1 MAYMRKVKNRYYG
14 YYKGEGGKEKC
25 VSLKTSSLTLAKQRL
40 KNVEELEYQIKI
52 GINEDPLSKRT
63 PLARNTLSAMV
74 SLFLK
79 SQENLIQNS
88 TLQRYKDALNELI
101 RIFGKDKSIDS
112 FVKSDNAILM
122 KGLLHA
128 ERVNPKLEKIETRFN
143 PTTVNILLRGI
154 RRFYNWTVEE
164 EYIDK
169 LPFRIKLLKIDK
181 SHPKFMTDEDVK
193 RLMAVA
199 DKRPNARDA
208 FIIYLNT
215 GMRLSELKNSELLP
229 DEKHLRITNTKGRQ
243 DRIIPIDP
251 GLVDLYRKVR
261 ETHLSTDY
269 LSHKFKHF
277 ALEAG
282 LAEEY
287 TFHSLRH
294 TFAVRHWIEHRD
306 INLTKQVLGHSS
318 VVVTEIYTRIP
329 IDYLKNVIS
338 IRCNNN
344 H

>member
-1 MAYMRKVKNRYYG
+1 MAYMRKVKDRYYG

-40 KNVEELEYQIKI
+40 KNVEELEYQIKL
-52 GINEDPLSKRT
+52 GITEDPLADKAS
-63 PLARNTLSAMV
+63 LSGNTLSDMV

-79 SQENLIQNS
+79 SQENLIQKS
-88 TLQRYKDALNELI
+88 THQRYKDSLNELI
-101 RIFGKDKSIDS
+101 RIFGKDKPLDS
-112 FVKSDNAILM
+112 FVKSDNAVLM

-128 ERVNPKLEKIETRFN
+128 ERVNPKSGKIETRFT

-154 RRFYNWTVEE
+154 RRFFNWAVEE

-181 SHPKFMTDEDVK
+181 SHPKFMTDEEIN
-193 RLMAVA
+193 RLMKTAG
-199 DKRPNARDA
+199 KRPNARDA

-215 GMRLSELKNSELLP
+215 GMRLSELQNSELLP
-229 DEKHLRITNTKGRQ
+229 DGKHLRITNTKGRQ

-251 GLVDLYRKVR
+251 EWVDLYKKVR
-261 ETHLSTDY
+261 QVNLSTDY

-277 ALEAG
+277 AREAG
-282 LAEEY
+282 LSDDY

-318 VVVTEIYTRIP
+318 VVVTEIYTKIP

-338 IRCNNN
+338 IRNQKS
-344 H
+344 

>member
-1 MAYMRKVKNRYYG
+1 MAYLRKVKNRYYG

-101 RIFGKDKSIDS
+101 RIFGKDKPIDS
-112 FVKSDNAILM
+112 FVKSDNAILI

-128 ERVNPKLEKIETRFN
+128 ERVNPKSGKIETRFT

-164 EYIDK
+164 EYNDK

-181 SHPKFMTDEDVK
+181 SHPKFMTDDEVKQLMKAAEDK
-193 RLMAVA
+193 PLM
-199 DKRPNARDA
+199 RDI
-208 FIIYLNT
+208 FLIHLNT
-215 GMRLSELKNSELLP
+215 GMRVSELKNSELLP
-229 DEKHLRITNTKGRQ
+229 DGKHLRITNTKGRQ

-251 GLVDLYRKVR
+251 DMVD
-261 ETHLSTDY
+261 TY
-269 LSHKFKHF
+269 LSVKENIPHKCTVSHQFKVF
-277 ALEAG
+277 AQKAG
-282 LAEEY
+282 LSDDI

-318 VVVTEIYTRIP
+318 VVVTETYTKIP
-329 IDYLKNVIS
+329 VDYLKNVIN
-338 IRCNNN
+338 IRNN
-344 H
+344 HH